1 MGDFLL
7 FARCCPT
14 DLICKLGMSR
24 IYCLAQVS
32 EVSPVRT
39 QSEFNLWLPVLNHR
53 ENLHLSDVKFI
64 D

>member
-7 FARCCPT
+7 FAHFCPI
-14 DLICKLGMSR
+14 DLICKLGMCR

-32 EVSPVRT
+32 AVPPVRT
-39 QSEFNLWLPVLNHR
+39 QYEFNLWLPLLNHR